1 MTIDELKLQR
11 RWVNWKLEHKPGQT
25 KPSKVPYTPRGTRA
39 RNNDPSTFST
49 FAECEAALLVS
60 KFDGIGMEL
69 GLVAGVYI
77 VGVDLDFC
85 CDAHSGKFTPESREI
100 VIGLDSYSEF
110 SPSGEG
116 AHVWVVATLAND
128 KPIVKAIPGCK
139 QVEVKGSGYYHTFT
153 GRHLSKTPHEV
164 LDRQA
169 QLDALCKRV
178 LAVPKGGI
186 TLAVAGDEEARFK
199 KLWAGDMSDY
209 QDNHSVADMALV
221 SILAR
226 RFDNNPFKIDEEM
239 CKSGLYRPKW
249 DRLDYKWGTIAKVI
263 KDEPVPVF
271 DTEEPMTDD
280 GIDEYVVNAL
290 TKEHEGWFP
299 RGELSIVGG
308 VSGSGK
314 TYWTMVLLEK
324 VRRGSEVWGH
334 TTTARDYRVL
344 MNDRGPKAMRRTLDK
359 LGLSAEAKAR
369 IIRLTSAQQVR
380 DPAEVLE
387 AAIEANPGAEIW
399 FIEGLDMWVK
409 ESMKMNILA
418 PILDALQR
426 LAARRNIA
434 IIASVGSS
442 KEKTAEGKETERY
455 HGRDV
460 LFGSVVWGRKAET
473 IVLISKTDP
482 DNENCPRQYS
492 VLVRNGWGERF
503 WMDFHDGELHMVAQ
517 PEPKERKYS
526 GPPSRSSL
534 VRLNVIAH
542 FKAGERIT
550 YSPGLGASSNTY
562 YKCLKEMTAE
572 GKVEKRAD
580 GNFYRT
586 QEV

>member
-1 MTIDELKLQR
+1 VTIEELKLQR
-11 RWVNWKLEHKPGQT
+11 RWVNWRLEHKPGQK

-39 RNNDPSTFST
+39 RNNDCTTFST
-49 FAECEAALLVS
+49 FAECQAAVS

-69 GLVAGVYI
+69 GLVDGVYI
-77 VGVDLDFC
+77 TGIDIDFC
-85 CDAHSGKFTPESREI
+85 CDAHSGKFSAESREV

-116 AHVWVVATLAND
+116 AHTWVVATLAND

-139 QVEVKGSGYYHTFT
+139 QIEIKGTGYYQTYT
-153 GRHLSKTPHEV
+153 ARHLSKTPLEV
-164 LDRQA
+164 MPRQA
-169 QLDALCKRV
+169 ELDALAQCV
-178 LAVPKGGI
+178 LAVPKGI
-186 TLAVAGDEEARFK
+186 MLAVAGDEEARFK
-199 KLWAGDMSDY
+199 KLWAGDASDY
-209 QDNHSVADMALV
+209 GGNASVADMALV
-221 SILAR
+221 NILAR

-263 KDEPVPVF
+263 KGEPAPVF
-271 DTEEPMTDD
+271 DTEEPEPMTDD
-280 GIDEYVVNAL
+280 GVDEYMVNGL
-290 TKEHEGWFP
+290 TKDHEGWCP

-314 TYWTMVLLEK
+314 TYWVMVLLEK
-324 VRRGSEVWGH
+324 VRRGAEVWGH
-334 TTTARDYRVL
+334 TSTARDYRVL

-359 LGLSAEAKAR
+359 LGLSTEAKTR
-369 IIRLTSAQQVR
+369 IIRLTSAQQFR

-387 AAIEANPGAEIW
+387 AACAANPGAEIW

-409 ESMKMNILA
+409 ESSKIHILA

-426 LAARRNIA
+426 VAARRNIF

-460 LFGSVVWGRKAET
+460 LFGSVAWGRKAET

-503 WMDFHDGELHMVAQ
+503 WMDFHDGELHMVEQ
-517 PEPKERKYS
+517 PPAKERKYS

-534 VRLNVIAH
+534 VRLNIIAR

-550 YSPGLGASSNTY
+550 YSPGLGASDKTY
-562 YKCLKEMTAE
+562 YKCLKEMIAE
-572 GKVEKRAD
+572 GKAEKRANGD
-580 GNFYRT
+580 FYRT
-586 QEV
+586 QG